1 MAGKAGV
8 LRAIAR
14 APTCDPAPL
23 PGQSHLSAAREAV
36 LAAITRTA
44 RLEVVRESTK
54 LTAQGLATALPA
66 AAAEVRWAAVSI
78 SRAAALQAPQ
88 VVMVARVVA
97 AEGAA
102 ILAPAAMA
110 AVQAANTNDT
120 PRRARKLRG
129 DTERVGDH
137 GYPDASH
144 HPYSCSA
151 PWRGRVVRSGTL
163 VLGDAS
169 LGLQIGD
176 SGRSVAALECI
187 DPVSQVA
194 PILETSPPWT
204 RVKNQG

>member
-23 PGQSHLSAAREAV
+23 PGQSHLSAAREAA
-36 LAAITRTA
+36 LAAIAGTA
-44 RLEVVRESTK
+44 GLESTT
-54 LTAQGLATALPA
+54 LTAQGLATPLPA
-66 AAAEVRWAAVSI
+66 AAAEVRWGAVSISRAAAQVVAAALPRVQAIATPLPAAEVRWAAVSI
-78 SRAAALQAPQ
+78 SRAAAPQ
-88 VVMVARVVA
+88 VVMVARVA
-97 AEGAA
+97 AKGAA
-102 ILAPAAMA
+102 VLAPAAMA
-110 AVQAANTNDT
+110 AVQAANTDDT
-120 PRRARKLRG
+120 LRRTRKLRR

-176 SGRSVAALECI
+176 SGRSVTA
-187 DPVSQVA
+187 
-194 PILETSPPWT
+194 
-204 RVKNQG
+204 